1 MMLND
6 PPALKGHDK
15 KEGTGEAWDLGR
27 YSGRGHG
34 GRGSGWLFEQQVEY
48 DSEHKVTSGRAIMA
62 ATPPFQSSIRFSVD
76 GASGTSV
83 SGFRCTDA
91 TKTSGVRTVLHRSGR
106 RKPFMGTANWPGSR
120 RPADPASV
128 TNCLFYRPSWALS
141 VRKSCHRSIRSTCRQ
156 WRKLRGHDR
165 RRPRPI
171 GASDEP
177 IRAARSG

>member
-6 PPALKGHDK
+6 PPALKGHDNRRALVK
-15 KEGTGEAWDLGR
+15 RGILVGIAAVAMVVAGLAGCSSNKSNTTANTRRLRAVRLWRLHR
-27 YSGRGHG
+27 HSG
-34 GRGSGWLFEQQVEY
+34 LQ
-48 DSEHKVTSGRAIMA
+48 
-62 ATPPFQSSIRFSVD
+62 
-76 GASGTSV
+76 
-83 SGFRCTDA
+83 SGFRWMGLLVLRCLDSAVLTQQKLPA
-91 TKTSGVRTVLHRSGR
+91 SGQVLHRSGR

-177 IRAARSG
+177 IRAARTG

>member
-62 ATPPFQSSIRFSVD
+62 ATPPFRSSIRFSVD

-83 SGFRCTDA
+83 SGFRCTEATYKLPASGPRFTGPDAGSRLWGPWASIAASGRPGFGYKLLVLPPDAELVRVMSTSLPCRPYPIRDA
-91 TKTSGVRTVLHRSGR
+91 TDFS
-106 RKPFMGTANWPGSR
+106 GSR
-120 RPADPASV
+120 S
-128 TNCLFYRPSWALS
+128 
-141 VRKSCHRSIRSTCRQ
+141 
-156 WRKLRGHDR
+156 
-165 RRPRPI
+165 
-171 GASDEP
+171 
-177 IRAARSG
+177 